1 MQCGLWNVISKL
13 YDNQVLLKIVL
24 KVSIQIFFVSILVLT
39 LCFISIELP
48 KSRFSLV
55 QSFLNATT
63 TPMVLQV
70 HITFILA

>member
-1 MQCGLWNVISKL
+1 
-13 YDNQVLLKIVL
+13 
-24 KVSIQIFFVSILVLT
+24 